1 MHPDNLAD
9 MALFVQIVES
19 GSLSAA
25 GRVLGLPKA
34 TVSRRLA
41 LMERRLGA
49 PLVHRSTRALT
60 PTDFGHRYFRRVQP
74 IVRDAMLAQAEAES
88 EHAMPSGLIRLSAP
102 SAFGQ
107 VVLAPKLF
115 SFLVEHPAVR
125 FDLRL
130 SDERVPLIPN
140 GLDLA
145 IRMGRLDDSELVA
158 RRIAVIPIRL
168 VASSAYLA
176 VRGEPRHPADLADH
190 QTILTHPDLDQWQ
203 IGEETV
209 RPRWNMSTGNML
221 VTRDALLQGMGIGV
235 LPAFLADPAIKEGK
249 LVPLLLEYPLHGGE
263 VSALWPRSQTPSLA
277 VTTLVNY
284 LVESGLSCKEADLWQ
299 ARSRVS

>member
-25 GRVLGLPKA
+25 GRTLGLPKA

-41 LMERRLGA
+41 LMEQRLGA

-60 PTDFGHRYFRRVQP
+60 PTDFGQRYFRRVQP
-74 IVRDAMLAQAEAES
+74 IVRDATLAQAEAES
-88 EHAMPSGLIRLSAP
+88 EHATPSGLIRLSAP

-115 SFLVEHPAVR
+115 SFHAEYPAVR
-125 FDLRL
+125 LDLRL
-130 SDERVPLIPN
+130 SDERVPLITS

-158 RRIAVIPIRL
+158 RHIAAIPMRL
-168 VASSAYLA
+168 VASPAYLA
-176 VRGEPRHPADLADH
+176 ARGEPQYPAELADH
-190 QTILTHPDLDQWQ
+190 QTILTRPDLDQWQ

-209 RPRWNMSTGNML
+209 RPRWNMSTGSML
-221 VTRDALLQGMGIGV
+221 VTHDALLQGMGIGI
-235 LPAFLADPAIKEGK
+235 LPAFLADLAIKNGR
-249 LVPLLLEYPLHGGE
+249 LVPLLLEHRLPSGE
-263 VSALWPRSQTPSLA
+263 VSAIWPRSSTPSLT
-277 VTTLVNY
+277 VTTLVHY
-284 LVESGLSCKEADLWQ
+284 LVESGLSCRETDLLKIT
-299 ARSRVS
+299 ATE